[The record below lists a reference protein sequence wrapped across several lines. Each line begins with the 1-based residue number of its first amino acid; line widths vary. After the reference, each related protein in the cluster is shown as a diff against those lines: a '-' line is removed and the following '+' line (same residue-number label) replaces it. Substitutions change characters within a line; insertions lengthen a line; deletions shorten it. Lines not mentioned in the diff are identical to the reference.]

1 MAAGFSRRDF
11 IKLGTFGSITVM
23 LGRLPVTQATE
34 VHSGPQTSEWM
45 APNGDVKY
53 RWDAIRKVTGRKC
66 SHATSAPRIL
76 RAGHRN
82 RPMPFLKATDIEHS
96 FEDIDL
102 SVLGQDLQPDQLVR
116 HEDMARDG
124 IAVPELQDL
133 GIGFY
138 GYNFLLPKGDTS
150 PMYGHPV
157 ALLVYKD
164 FDRFEAAKR
173 LLRFDKNVVK
183 YGKHTGPKPP
193 PNYGAARY
201 VRIGGETP
209 SATPAFRPCRMQ

>member
-1 MAAGFSRRDF
+1 MFARDF
-11 IKLGTFGSITVM
+11 RAKDLAGW
-23 LGRLPVTQATE
+23 PQEQA
-34 VHSGPQTSEWM
+34 
-45 APNGDVKY
+45 
-53 RWDAIRKVTGRKC
+53 
-66 SHATSAPRIL
+66 HAF
-76 RAGHRN
+76 
-82 RPMPFLKATDIEHS
+82 FLKATDIEHS

-138 GYNFLLPKGDTS
+138 GYNFLLPKGETS

-164 FDRFEAAKR
+164 FDRFEASLNDHICR
-173 LLRFDKNVVK
+173 C
-183 YGKHTGPKPP
+183 TG
-193 PNYGAARY
+193 Y
-201 VRIGGETP
+201 VRYYQAVEEVALKTPGCVIG
-209 SATPAFRPCRMQ
+209 